1 MIRYAAFI
9 LLILISSCGH
19 PKYKNPHVI
28 IDTTFGEI
36 ELELFPDQAPKSV
49 AAFLSYVDAGYYKNS
64 TFYRVQNNE
73 NVPKEYNSGL
83 IQGGIFTT
91 NPKLLQSIAGLV
103 HESTKQTKLSHTSGA
118 VSLART
124 TPGTASTEFFIC
136 IGDQLQFDSNQDT
149 NAAQVGYAVFAKVFK
164 GMDVVS
170 NIQNAPS
177 RYDEFKRDI
186 KIANIERLQ

>member
-1 MIRYAAFI
+1 MIKYAALVL
-9 LLILISSCGH
+9 LLIISSCGH
-19 PKYKNPHVI
+19 PTYKNPHVI

-83 IQGGIFTT
+83 IQGGIYTT
-91 NPKLLQSIAGLV
+91 NPKLLQTIPGLV

-136 IGDQLQFDSNQDT
+136 IGDQLQFDSNEET

-186 KIANIERLQ
+186 KIVNIERLQ